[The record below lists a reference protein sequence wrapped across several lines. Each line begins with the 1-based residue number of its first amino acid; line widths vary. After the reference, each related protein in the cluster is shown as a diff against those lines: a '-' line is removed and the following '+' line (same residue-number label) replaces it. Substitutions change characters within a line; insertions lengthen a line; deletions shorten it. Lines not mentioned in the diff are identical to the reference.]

1 MAREGGAR
9 ESEQCGWSCWGKQ
22 LGGYQRGRM
31 KLGDGG
37 PGKRGGGAQMGR
49 DMGLRWTH
57 KLWAATI
64 EAIAVQVAL
73 PITGHENATQ
83 LSIPSCVERVI

>member
-1 MAREGGAR
+1 MGMGVLGREEVGLRWGGT
-9 ESEQCGWSCWGKQ
+9 
-22 LGGYQRGRM
+22 
-31 KLGDGG
+31 
-37 PGKRGGGAQMGR
+37 
-49 DMGLRWTH
+49 GLRWTY

-64 EAIAVQVAL
+64 EAIAVQVAM